1 VGVLVLGT
9 VATVVGGAAV
19 VEVVVVEVVGRRVVD
34 VGRRVVDVGR
44 RVVDVGED
52 DEELATGDFAWPCST
67 ATAAVQP
74 AISSAPAAAAER
86 RVGRRRIT
94 RGSPEHPLGEQDP
107 NCTRRGGGRDI
118 MPP

>member
-1 VGVLVLGT
+1 MLVLGT

-19 VEVVVVEVVGRRVVD
+19 VEVVVVEV

-94 RGSPEHPLGEQDP
+94 RGSPEHLLGEQDP
-107 NCTRRGGGRDI
+107 NCTRRGGSRDI